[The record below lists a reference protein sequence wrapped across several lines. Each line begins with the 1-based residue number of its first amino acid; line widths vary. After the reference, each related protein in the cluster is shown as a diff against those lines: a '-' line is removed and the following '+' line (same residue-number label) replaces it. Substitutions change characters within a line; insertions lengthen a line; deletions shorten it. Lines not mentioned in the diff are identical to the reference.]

1 MADPTVQR
9 GVFLGDVSATEPI
22 VVMDAIVAM
31 EAVPPKDVIVMS
43 KGLLEDD
50 IPRERSLFWGGK
62 FVLVEALCY
71 CFP

>member
-1 MADPTVQR
+1 
-9 GVFLGDVSATEPI
+9 
-22 VVMDAIVAM
+22 MDAIVAM